1 MFILAHYRLSMK
13 NGKAGGAVAN
23 FQYNMGI
30 GKYSYKENEIITSF
44 HNIPEWAESAADFW
58 EKYSLEDRANSSYK
72 KIELSLQDELSMEE
86 NLKMLNEFI
95 EKNIGKDFYY
105 SVAIHDKESNEK
117 GIQNTHAHI
126 MICKRKEDGIK
137 RTPEQFFK
145 RYSSKHPET
154 GGALTDNKYWK
165 NKQTLLNM
173 RENWEQIINNCFE
186 KNNIKKRV
194 SCQSLKTQR
203 EEALK
208 NNEFEKAE
216 MLNRPAQNIEGYILK
231 KDEKDL
237 TDKEKEKIEEYNDI
251 KEYRSLKELVYSLEL
266 QKAEYELAELEKEN
280 IVKEKEL
287 KNGNIFAEIFDN
299 AQNLFMMS
307 IEKKS
312 LEEKLSN
319 DELLRKSAIRE
330 LNKEYGEI
338 ELKIDVLSKDKNFN
352 FDEINNLQNKL
363 EEIENKTSDEKI
375 KKKGIEI
382 ASILHNKLN
391 NLFFA
396 EQKLEVLVTESISN
410 LGAIANSEKFYNEY
424 QYNNWE
430 MNYIALKDK
439 EREIDKITVKLEN
452 IKNELNEK
460 QLNTYTYN
468 SLTKG
473 EYSKLKNDLDNIE
486 ERLFNHHDKAM
497 SNEEHSYL
505 SQRKKVLETKIAN
518 IKKEYSKGD
527 GKNKFI
533 RRKYSIK
540 NKYYEKFL
548 NLKDEFEKTK
558 MEISYLKNNILAI
571 PHEKEKEFQ
580 ERYRENRLDI
590 ENRTLKS
597 KLYKIKVN
605 KKQLELKLT
614 DTSLEKLALNKL
626 TEGKYEKLLKDYSN
640 LLLEEKNA
648 TDVSQLTSIKFE
660 IENLEKQQKEL
671 LSNIDNK
678 SFYLIKN
685 AYSKKIKAELYQVE
699 REIKITENKI
709 AKNEE
714 VINRKSDFRG
724 SYKKLKDFSINN
736 VKAELG
742 KILYTGDI
750 NTNDDMDKW
759 ERQIKREMDFSR

>member
-1 MFILAHYRLSMK
+1 MK

-30 GKYSYKENEIITSF
+30 GKYLYKENEIITSF
-44 HNIPEWAESAADFW
+44 HNIPEWAESPVDFW
-58 EKYSLEDRANSSYK
+58 QKYSLEDRANSSYK
-72 KIELSLQDELSMEE
+72 KIELSLQDELSLEE
-86 NLKMLNEFI
+86 NLKILNEFI

-105 SVAIHDKESNEK
+105 SVVIHDKESNEK

-266 QKAEYELAELEKEN
+266 QRAEYELAELEKEN
-280 IVKEKEL
+280 VVKEKEL

-299 AQNLFMMS
+299 TQNLFMMS

-338 ELKIDVLSKDKNFN
+338 ELKIDVLSKDKNSN

-363 EEIENKTSDEKI
+363 EEIEDKTSDEKI
-375 KKKGIEI
+375 KKKVTEI

-439 EREIDKITVKLEN
+439 EREIDKITIKLEN

-473 EYSKLKNDLDNIE
+473 EYSKLKTDLDNIE
-486 ERLFNHHDKAM
+486 ERLFNHHDNAM
-497 SNEEHSYL
+497 SDEEHSYL

-518 IKKEYSKGD
+518 IEKKYSKGED
-527 GKNKFI
+527 KNKFI

-540 NKYYEKFL
+540 NKYYENFL
-548 NLKDEFEKTK
+548 NLKNELEKNK
-558 MEISYLKNNILAI
+558 MEISYLKNNILDI

-580 ERYRENRLDI
+580 ERYRENKLNI

-597 KLYKIKVN
+597 KLYKIEVS

-640 LLLEEKNA
+640 LLLEEKNIN
-648 TDVSQLTSIKFE
+648 DVSQLTSVKLE

-685 AYSKKIKAELYQVE
+685 AYSKKIKSELYQVE
-699 REIKITENKI
+699 REIRITESKI

-714 VINRKSDFRG
+714 VMNRKSDFRG

-742 KILYTGDI
+742 NVLYTGTI
-750 NTNDDMDKW
+750 NIDDTEDKW
-759 ERQIKREMDFSR
+759 EKQIKREMDFSR

>member
-1 MFILAHYRLSMK
+1 MAHYRLSMK

-30 GKYSYKENEIITSF
+30 GKYLYKENEIITSF
-44 HNIPEWAESAADFW
+44 HNIPEWAESPVDFW
-58 EKYSLEDRANSSYK
+58 QKYSLEDRANSSYK
-72 KIELSLQDELSMEE
+72 KIELSLQDELSLEE
-86 NLKMLNEFI
+86 NLKILNEFI

-105 SVAIHDKESNEK
+105 SVVIHDKESNEK

-266 QKAEYELAELEKEN
+266 QRAEYELAELEKEN
-280 IVKEKEL
+280 VVKEKEL

-299 AQNLFMMS
+299 TQNLFMMS

-338 ELKIDVLSKDKNFN
+338 ELKIDVLSKDKNSN

-363 EEIENKTSDEKI
+363 EEIEDKTSDEKI
-375 KKKGIEI
+375 KKKVTEI

-439 EREIDKITVKLEN
+439 EREIDKITIKLEN

-473 EYSKLKNDLDNIE
+473 EYSKLKTDLDNIE
-486 ERLFNHHDKAM
+486 ERLFNHHDNAM
-497 SNEEHSYL
+497 SDEEHSYL

-518 IKKEYSKGD
+518 IEKKYSKGED
-527 GKNKFI
+527 KNKFI

-540 NKYYEKFL
+540 NKYYENFL
-548 NLKDEFEKTK
+548 NLKNELEKNK
-558 MEISYLKNNILAI
+558 MEISYLKNNILDI

-580 ERYRENRLDI
+580 ERYRENKLNI

-597 KLYKIKVN
+597 KLYKIEVS

-759 ERQIKREMDFSR
+759 EKQMKKEMDFSR

>member
-1 MFILAHYRLSMK
+1 MAHYRLSMK

-30 GKYSYKENEIITSF
+30 GKYLYKENEIITSF
-44 HNIPEWAESAADFW
+44 HNIPEWAESPVDFW
-58 EKYSLEDRANSSYK
+58 QKYSLEDRANSSYK
-72 KIELSLQDELSMEE
+72 KIELSLQDELSLEE
-86 NLKMLNEFI
+86 NLKILNEFI

-105 SVAIHDKESNEK
+105 SVVIHDKESNEK

-266 QKAEYELAELEKEN
+266 QRAEYELAELEKEN
-280 IVKEKEL
+280 VVKEKEL

-299 AQNLFMMS
+299 TQNLFMMS

-312 LEEKLSN
+312 
-319 DELLRKSAIRE
+319 
-330 LNKEYGEI
+330 
-338 ELKIDVLSKDKNFN
+338 
-352 FDEINNLQNKL
+352 
-363 EEIENKTSDEKI
+363 SDEKI
-375 KKKGIEI
+375 KKKVTEI

-439 EREIDKITVKLEN
+439 EREIDKITIKLEN

-473 EYSKLKNDLDNIE
+473 EYSKLKTDLDNIE
-486 ERLFNHHDKAM
+486 ERLFNHHDNAM
-497 SNEEHSYL
+497 SDEEHSYL

-518 IKKEYSKGD
+518 IEKKYSKGED
-527 GKNKFI
+527 KNKFI

-540 NKYYEKFL
+540 NKYYENFL
-548 NLKDEFEKTK
+548 NLKNELEKNK
-558 MEISYLKNNILAI
+558 MEISYLKNNILDI

-580 ERYRENRLDI
+580 ERYRENKLNI

-597 KLYKIKVN
+597 KLYKIEVS

-640 LLLEEKNA
+640 LLLEEKNIN
-648 TDVSQLTSIKFE
+648 DVSQLTSVKLE

-685 AYSKKIKAELYQVE
+685 AYSKKIKSELYQVE
-699 REIKITENKI
+699 REIRITESKI

-714 VINRKSDFRG
+714 VMNRKSDFRG

-742 KILYTGDI
+742 NVLYTGTI
-750 NTNDDMDKW
+750 NIDDTEDKW
-759 ERQIKREMDFSR
+759 EKQIKREMDFSR

>member
-1 MFILAHYRLSMK
+1 MAHYRLSMK

>member
-1 MFILAHYRLSMK
+1 MAHYRLSMK

-30 GKYSYKENEIITSF
+30 GKYLYKENEIITSF
-44 HNIPEWAESAADFW
+44 HNIPEWAESPVDFW
-58 EKYSLEDRANSSYK
+58 QKYSLEDRANSSYK
-72 KIELSLQDELSMEE
+72 KIELSLQDELSLEE
-86 NLKMLNEFI
+86 NLKILNEFI

-105 SVAIHDKESNEK
+105 SVVIHDKESNEK

-266 QKAEYELAELEKEN
+266 QRAEYELAELEKEN
-280 IVKEKEL
+280 VVKEKEL

-299 AQNLFMMS
+299 TQNLFMMS

-338 ELKIDVLSKDKNFN
+338 ELKIDVLSKDKNSN

-363 EEIENKTSDEKI
+363 EEIEDKTSDEKI
-375 KKKGIEI
+375 KKKVTEI

-439 EREIDKITVKLEN
+439 EREIDKITIKLEN

-473 EYSKLKNDLDNIE
+473 EYSKLKTDLDNIE
-486 ERLFNHHDKAM
+486 ERLFNHHDNAM
-497 SNEEHSYL
+497 SDEEHSYL

-518 IKKEYSKGD
+518 IEKKYSKGED
-527 GKNKFI
+527 KNKFI

-540 NKYYEKFL
+540 NKYYENFL
-548 NLKDEFEKTK
+548 NLKNELEKNK
-558 MEISYLKNNILAI
+558 MEISYLKNNILDI

-580 ERYRENRLDI
+580 ERYRENKLNI

-597 KLYKIKVN
+597 KLYKIEVS

-640 LLLEEKNA
+640 LLLEEKNIN
-648 TDVSQLTSIKFE
+648 DVSQLTSVKLE

-685 AYSKKIKAELYQVE
+685 AYSKKIKSELYQVE
-699 REIKITENKI
+699 REIRITESKI

-714 VINRKSDFRG
+714 VMNRKSDFRG

-742 KILYTGDI
+742 NVLYTGTI
-750 NTNDDMDKW
+750 NIDDTEDKW
-759 ERQIKREMDFSR
+759 EKQIKREMDFSR